1 MEYSKLLELIKTI
14 SDSNITNFEYEEGN
28 MKLVM
33 SSGEI
38 RECTSDGAGRS
49 KKHSVE
55 AEGNEAESNVEINT
69 LENSGTGSE
78 SANSILADSNAKVVK
93 SPLVGTFY
101 SASSEDGEPFV
112 SVGDT
117 VSKGQT
123 LAIVEAMKLMNDI
136 ECEYDGIVK
145 EIYVANGE
153 SVEYGQPLFA
163 IS

>member
-14 SDSNITNFEYEEGN
+14 SESNITNFEYEEGN

-38 RECTSDGAGRS
+38 RECTSDDAGRS
-49 KKHSVE
+49 KKNTVGTCTPK
-55 AEGNEAESNVEINT
+55 AENNVETNASKDDSVGGETVNT
-69 LENSGTGSE
+69 
-78 SANSILADSNAKVVK
+78 IIADGNAKVVK

-101 SASSEDGEPFV
+101 SAPSEDGEPFV

-145 EIYVANGE
+145 EIYVTNGE